1 MIIEGLWKM
10 MLRHMWREIL
20 DHVDCGLS
28 GGFAGADLKGGLPLA
43 CAEFIMLLHSYF
55 NCYR

>member
-10 MLRHMWREIL
+10 LLRHMWREIL

-43 CAEFIMLLHSYF
+43 
-55 NCYR
+55 

>member
-10 MLRHMWREIL
+10 LLRHMWREIL

-28 GGFAGADLKGGLPLA
+28 GGFADADLKGGLPLA
-43 CAEFIMLLHSYF
+43 
-55 NCYR
+55 